1 MKQYNYIHESFS
13 DAALYS
19 ILNGIGGMT
28 GGGIGGLYLNY
39 KK

>member
-19 ILNGIGGMT
+19 ILNSRIGAIDGGVAEIIGG
-28 GGGIGGLYLNY
+28 GD
-39 KK
+39 